1 MNDLLRNTYKAVRKE
16 HGTNVKQSYLIA
28 KGQTKTKSFGLDD
41 YHWHY
46 EKGQDVC
53 LEGLPE
59 GCSIVL
65 TVQAEQYGECP
76 WDWCE
81 GWGTVEPMQRYA
93 EYAGN
98 GNVQLRSYGRE
109 NYYYNFSE
117 ALAKARKEFS
127 GTKYGKSYA
136 DQLAL
141 ESVQKEM
148 KYFEGYLNDDWH
160 YVWISVKAYRDGEE
174 VYEDSCGMYQSN
186 DWHYGAVELIEGA
199 ERSIYSSAYAGNTVG
214 VL

>member
-1 MNDLLRNTYKAVRKE
+1 MNNLLRNTYKEVRKK
-16 HGTNVKQSYLIA
+16 HNTNVQQSYLIA
-28 KGQTKTKSFGLDD
+28 KSLIKTDSLGLNH
-41 YHWHY
+41 YWHY
-46 EKGQDVC
+46 ENGQDVY
-53 LEGLPE
+53 LEGLPQD
-59 GCSIVL
+59 CSIVL
-65 TVQAEQYGECP
+65 TVEHDQYGQTP

-93 EYAGN
+93 EHPGN
-98 GNVQLRSYGRE
+98 GNIQLRSYGRE

-148 KYFEGYLNDDWH
+148 KFFEGYLNDDWH

-174 VYEDSCGMYQSN
+174 VYEESCGMYEST
-186 DWHYGAVELIEGA
+186 DWQYGAVELIEGA
-199 ERSIYSSAYAGNTVG
+199 ERAVYASAYAGSTVG
-214 VL
+214 AL